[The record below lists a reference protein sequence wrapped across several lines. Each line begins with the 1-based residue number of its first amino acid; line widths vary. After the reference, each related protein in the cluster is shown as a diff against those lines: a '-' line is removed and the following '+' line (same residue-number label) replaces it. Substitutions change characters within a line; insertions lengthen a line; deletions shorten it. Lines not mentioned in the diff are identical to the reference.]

1 MVLMQLKFYLKKAIK
16 IDLTRIEKSDIFNK
30 VKIFDKFAHIMIE
43 DVEVILLSNG
53 KMLIRGTTDTNFAEN
68 LYNRIFN
75 ELIKLNAIQNINTTK
90 E

>member
-1 MVLMQLKFYLKKAIK
+1 MQLKFYLKKAIK

-53 KMLIRGTTDTNFAEN
+53 KMLIGGTTDTNFAEN

>member
-1 MVLMQLKFYLKKAIK
+1 MQLKFYLKKAIK

-53 KMLIRGTTDTNFAEN
+53 KMLIRGMTDTNFAEN